1 MPGVPPG
8 ILDRILKSMEQS
20 IVRIGFAG
28 YGNFGKFLAE
38 SWSPLE
44 NVEVVAAA
52 TSRPAE
58 GLRVYDH
65 WEKLLVD
72 REVDLV
78 AITTPPNL
86 HAAIAGAAME
96 AGKHVLIEKPVATA
110 LSDAER
116 LLKIRDQT
124 KRVAAVDFMMRF
136 TPLAEILARWTVDK
150 PFGDLRHAVVEN
162 HAQDESLPPDHWF
175 WDTAQSG
182 GILVEHAG
190 HFFDLLASFTDA
202 RPLHVDGWS
211 HRRSNGLEDTMLALV
226 CYDNG
231 LAATH
236 YHAFTRPAF
245 FERTT
250 IRLWYDLA
258 EVELEGWLPISGK
271 ILALTNAATDPAVLA
286 LPQFSEIQRSAIADG
301 NSSRAH
307 QVAVGGKF
315 FPVTHQLEGTFDVGR
330 PKGEVYADATRSLLS
345 DALRAIA
352 DPDHQL
358 RVPLESGVEA
368 LHLSIE
374 ATKRSLIG

>member
-1 MPGVPPG
+1 MQ
-8 ILDRILKSMEQS
+8 QS
-20 IVRIGFAG
+20 PVRIGFAG

-38 SWSPLE
+38 AWSSLA

-52 TSRPAE
+52 TRRHPAE
-58 GLRVYDH
+58 GLRIYDH
-65 WEKLLVD
+65 WEKLLLD
-72 REVDLV
+72 KEVDLV

-116 LLKIRDQT
+116 LLEIRDHT

-136 TPLAEILARWTVDK
+136 TPVAEILARWTINK
-150 PFGDLRHAVVEN
+150 PFGDLRHAAVEN
-162 HAQDESLPPDHWF
+162 HAQDESLPPAHWF
-175 WDTAQSG
+175 WNSAQSG

-190 HFFDLLASFTDA
+190 HFFDLMASFTEA
-202 RPLHVDGWS
+202 RPIRVDGWS
-211 HRRSNGLEDTMLALV
+211 HRRSNGLEDTMFALV

-258 EVELEGWLPISGK
+258 EVELAGWLPISGK
-271 ILALTNAATDPAVLA
+271 ILALTNAATEPVVLA
-286 LPQFSEIQRSAIADG
+286 LPNFSEIQRLAVTDG
-301 NSSRAH
+301 NPQLA
-307 QVAVGGKF
+307 QQITVGGKS
-315 FPVTHQLEGTFDVGR
+315 FPVTDQVEGIFDVR
-330 PKGEVYADATRSLLS
+330 YAKHEVYANATRSLLS
-345 DALRAIA
+345 DVIRAMA
-352 DPDHQL
+352 DPDHKL
-358 RVPLESGVEA
+358 RVPLECGIEA

-374 ATKRSLIG
+374 ATKRSLVS